1 MSQWLKTSGSSFRE
15 PKLISQHPHDSS
27 HLSVNQGLG
36 LVTSYTCITHEART
50 SMNIKNKLKYVDSGG
65 TFSKITLLT
74 DAKNQKIWT
83 FSWSAFPDRVLM
95 CMLRGPQAFYPPECW
110 GYIMH
115 SIVHVINLIYQMQQH
130 ILHLLSPSVPNIVLS
145 TFLANKN
152 HNSYTAFWSWQCEC
166 ILRKSKISVIRQL
179 TYHCC
184 SEEPTIIL

>member
-1 MSQWLKTSGSSFRE
+1 MCRFW
-15 PKLISQHPHDSS
+15 
-27 HLSVNQGLG
+27 
-36 LVTSYTCITHEART
+36 
-50 SMNIKNKLKYVDSGG
+50 G

-115 SIVHVINLIYQMQQH
+115 SIVRVINLIYQMQQH
-130 ILHLLSPSVPNIVLS
+130 ILHLLSPSVSNIVLS

-166 ILRKSKISVIRQL
+166 ILHKKQNFSYQATVVSLLLWGTHHHTVIWESQETL
-179 TYHCC
+179 ADNQGHATY
-184 SEEPTIIL
+184 LKRDN

>member
-1 MSQWLKTSGSSFRE
+1 MVKDLWLLFQRTKVNFPAPTWQFT
-15 PKLISQHPHDSS
+15 
-27 HLSVNQGLG
+27 SVNQGLG
-36 LVTSYTCITHEART
+36 LVTSYTSITHEART

-83 FSWSAFPDRVLM
+83 FSLSAFPDRVLM

-130 ILHLLSPSVPNIVLS
+130 ILHLLSPSVSNIVLS

-152 HNSYTAFWSWQCEC
+152 HNSYTAFWSWQTEC
-166 ILRKSKISVIRQL
+166 ILRKSKISVIRHL
-179 TYHCC
+179 SYHCC